1 MNPDRGRL
9 YPVAVLLEPVWFS
22 KRTKTPMA
30 VLLSPAELNSRLNVP
45 VAVLLVP
52 VVSLAIPTIDRR
64 NCLSR
69 CHTRTVASGGIE
81 RAYGAVLNRAGPD
94 AGIVIAYTVV
104 SECS

>member
-1 MNPDRGRL
+1 
-9 YPVAVLLEPVWFS
+9 
-22 KRTKTPMA
+22 MA

-94 AGIVIAYTVV
+94 AGICHSLRWLFLIAAPPTPVLLDPMVFVIKR
-104 SECS
+104 